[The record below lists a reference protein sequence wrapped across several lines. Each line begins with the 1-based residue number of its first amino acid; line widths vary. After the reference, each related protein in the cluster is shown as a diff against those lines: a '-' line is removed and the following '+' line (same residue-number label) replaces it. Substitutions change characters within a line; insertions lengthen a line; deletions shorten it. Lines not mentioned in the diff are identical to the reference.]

1 MQRNIGSFWNAAERK
16 LYVNRTC
23 FHARLKSQTGKSSF
37 HLSCERTLKLE
48 TLEKGVKYVQSYLND
63 IVLNQNQ
70 NTKFLPDLD
79 QQKIKGLLC

>member
-1 MQRNIGSFWNAAERK
+1 M
-16 LYVNRTC
+16 NRTC
-23 FHARLKSQTGKSSF
+23 FHAGLKSQTGKSSF